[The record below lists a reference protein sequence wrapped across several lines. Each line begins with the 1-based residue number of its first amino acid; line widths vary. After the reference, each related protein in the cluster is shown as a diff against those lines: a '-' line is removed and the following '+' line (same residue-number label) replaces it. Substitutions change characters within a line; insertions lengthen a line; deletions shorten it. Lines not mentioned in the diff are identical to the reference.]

1 MVLFFNFRTDPS
13 ASASSIGEAAFYGC
27 LNLTSFYFK
36 GSAPNVVSDVFK
48 DTGNV
53 IVYYLPCSTG
63 WGPTFGGRPARVWQ
77 GDK

>member
-1 MVLFFNFRTDPS
+1 
-13 ASASSIGEAAFYGC
+13 